1 MKNVKNREFKS
12 EKDYIKYYEEEGYS
26 GSYRA
31 SGSKLV
37 DVTSKKEYLPEDI
50 RIVAE
55 HRFEGKSNP
64 SDMSILY
71 VVVIKDGTK
80 GTALVNYSP
89 SSDTSM
95 AELFSGIPGKNIS
108 QEANIH
114 HLDH

>member
-1 MKNVKNREFKS
+1 MKNRKFKS
-12 EKDYIKYYEEEGYS
+12 EKDYIKYYVEEGYS
-26 GSYRA
+26 VNYTTAEG
-31 SGSKLV
+31 KLV
-37 DVTSKKEYLPEDI
+37 DVKSKKEYPPEDI

-71 VVVIKDGTK
+71 VVVTKDGSK

-95 AELFSGIPGKNIS
+95 AQLFNAIPRENIS

-114 HLDH
+114 HVDN

>member
-1 MKNVKNREFKS
+1 VKNRKFKS
-12 EKDYIKYYEEEGYS
+12 EKDYIKYYVEEGYS
-26 GSYRA
+26 ENYTTSE
-31 SGSKLV
+31 SKLV
-37 DVTSKKEYLPEDI
+37 NVTSKKEYLPEHI

-71 VVVIKDGTK
+71 VVVTEDGSK

-95 AELFSGIPGKNIS
+95 AQLFNAIPRENMS

-114 HLDH
+114 HLDS